1 MSRIY
6 SLSDIRGMTLLQ
18 IVTLPEQELD
28 SLYREA
34 VQELNHA
41 SRCLKRL
48 HNARYLR
55 RLTRAREI
63 VCSLESDQLGG
74 DL

>member
-1 MSRIY
+1 M
-6 SLSDIRGMTLLQ
+6 
-18 IVTLPEQELD
+18 
-28 SLYREA
+28 
-34 VQELNHA
+34 QELNHA

-74 DL
+74 DV

>member
-1 MSRIY
+1 MSLTLQ
-6 SLSDIRGMTLLQ
+6 SLRNMTLLQ

-28 SLYREA
+28 RLYREA

-63 VCSLESDQLGG
+63 VCSLESEQMGG
-74 DL
+74 DE

>member
-1 MSRIY
+1 MSLTLQ
-6 SLSDIRGMTLLQ
+6 SLRSMTLLQ

-41 SRCLKRL
+41 SRCLKAPAQCPLSASFNPGCVRSFVRWSR
-48 HNARYLR
+48 N
-55 RLTRAREI
+55 
-63 VCSLESDQLGG
+63 QLGG
-74 DL
+74 DV